1 MVVLMHNIRLRPN
14 LERTIAR
21 SGELEE
27 QMGDITFDRLFQ
39 PAVRRLASHRDTG
52 KHKITQTKGTVD
64 HFVNLEGVA
73 AMAIEVGHH
82 NHRDGEFVPGIHV
95 LGRSL
100 FEAEVSNGGN

>member
-1 MVVLMHNIRLRPN
+1 MHNIRLNSN

-21 SGELEE
+21 SEELEE
-27 QMGDITFDRLFQ
+27 QIGDITFEKLFQ
-39 PAVRRLASHRDTG
+39 PASRRLASHRETG

-73 AMAIEVGHH
+73 AMAVEVGHH

-95 LGRSL
+95 LGTTL
-100 FEAEVSNGGN
+100 FGAEVSHGGD